1 MKLFELIFDDED
13 DEAIG
18 LYGVSLVN
26 NPAVGFE
33 AIKLS
38 EQQPFFNKEIVDAL
52 KKIGKTPLKYNQDY
66 ILMQVEDI
74 IDDVDLTSLNFAS
87 EDTEHFEIR
96 YRYSGPKDSKNRS
109 FCRELLNWNKEWTID
124 EIELLNDLVMP
135 GMGPRGTN
143 SYEVLKYAGGVHCRH
158 KFQRLI
164 YFKKSGKKYTYEQA
178 LKMMPKSRF
187 KGVKKL
193 PKEVGQVASA
203 SNNFW
208 RLKYSDETKRML
220 TQPIL
225 IPNQKIYRNNIK
237 GGEAEVFASA
247 ETIQKLAKN
256 FFKQNYQHNTTIEHV
271 EEIEDG
277 FLIWESWIVQ
287 DPDNDKA
294 NALGFKD
301 LEKGTWMVTA
311 QLSQELWDDYVKNG
325 EVKGLSIDAL
335 LDVKEVDNN
344 PIKFKNENKKMLKKD
359 FLNKIKNKVK
369 LKFSEELTI
378 VDAELNYGFMG
389 AEPVGSTLVDAE
401 SNPVSDFRFT
411 YDGVDYI
418 TNAEGVI
425 DLFVEAEAVEMNDED
440 MNEIVDE
447 ISEIVAEVVAE
458 EVTDK
463 DAIIAELE
471 AKIAELEAQFEAKVE
486 EVVELKK
493 QTPSKKIGFSKEKVE
508 APKNETFLQK
518 IERLS
523 KNK

>member
-1 MKLFELIFDDED
+1 MKLFELIFDEND
-13 DEAIG
+13 DESIG

-33 AIKLS
+33 AIRLNS
-38 EQQPFFNKEIVDAL
+38 EQPFLNQEIVDAL
-52 KKIGKTPLKYNQDY
+52 KKIGKTPLKYSENY
-66 ILMQVEDI
+66 KILAVES
-74 IDDVDLTSLNFAS
+74 IDEDTDLQSLTFNS
-87 EDTEHFEIR
+87 EDNKNFQIR
-96 YRYSGPKDSKNRS
+96 YRYAGKLNHNSRDFCKTLISWNNEFTLEEIDLLDDLNPKLAPSGKSEYSVLKFKGGVNCKHHWERIIYYDSNE
-109 FCRELLNWNKEWTID
+109 F
-124 EIELLNDLVMP
+124 
-135 GMGPRGTN
+135 
-143 SYEVLKYAGGVHCRH
+143 SYE
-158 KFQRLI
+158 
-164 YFKKSGKKYTYEQA
+164 EA
-178 LKMMPKSRF
+178 LKKMPKNLI
-187 KGVKKL
+187 KQIKKL
-193 PKEVGQVASA
+193 PKEVTEVASS

-208 RLKYSDETKRML
+208 RMKYSDEAKRML

-247 ETIQKLAKN
+247 ETIEKLAKN
-256 FFKQNYQHNTTIEHV
+256 FFKQNYQHNTTIEHE

-277 FLIWESWIVQ
+277 FLIWESWIIQ

-301 LEKGTWMVTA
+301 LKKGTWMVTA

-335 LDVKEVDNN
+335 LDVKEVDSN

-471 AKIAELEAQFEAKVE
+471 AKIAELEAKFEAKVE

-493 QTPSKKIGFSKEKVE
+493 QTPSKKIGFSKQKQNE